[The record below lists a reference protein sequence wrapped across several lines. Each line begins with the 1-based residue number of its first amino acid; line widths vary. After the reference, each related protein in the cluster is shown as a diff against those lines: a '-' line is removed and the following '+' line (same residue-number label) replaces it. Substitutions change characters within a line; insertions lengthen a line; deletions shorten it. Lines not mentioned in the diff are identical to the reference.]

1 MNRDIIDEA
10 LEAMR
15 GAAQALVLMA
25 EHNSDRE
32 LCLMLAV
39 ALERA
44 ADALA
49 GMENAGT

>member
-1 MNRDIIDEA
+1 MDADRLDEA
-10 LEAMR
+10 AETVR

-32 LCLMLAV
+32 LCLTLAA

-44 ADALA
+44 AELVSPRK
-49 GMENAGT
+49 